1 MKYFIIILSVIL
13 LLLFLLLFNI
23 KVRIYKRNNEKYN
36 IDLILIFFFKITI
49 DIDEKFK
56 NYLNNKKQIEIFKDI
71 KTTISNIILNNNEI
85 KQILSKII
93 IDKIILISQI
103 VPSDPITYSYIQ
115 FINYQFLNYIKNLT
129 TSLFKKIKKEDYQVI
144 LLDNNISKKWYE
156 LITFDLVFS
165 FKLIT
170 LIMIIIKHFKFF
182 KKILKGNKYGTTSY

>member
-1 MKYFIIILSVIL
+1 MLSYCYYSYYYLILKLITTHITLCV
-13 LLLFLLLFNI
+13 
-23 KVRIYKRNNEKYN
+23 VNEKYN

-115 FINYQFLNYIKNLT
+115 FINYQFLNYIK
-129 TSLFKKIKKEDYQVI
+129 I
-144 LLDNNISKKWYE
+144 LS
-156 LITFDLVFS
+156 
-165 FKLIT
+165 
-170 LIMIIIKHFKFF
+170 
-182 KKILKGNKYGTTSY
+182 